1 MPRKIGFTVV
11 SWSGHEENYS
21 AKELMI
27 HAPTVSGWRS
37 ARFCPFP
44 QEITLQMVERCHV
57 KKLQLLAHQYLIS
70 AKVEFHIG
78 DRLPEPASPQNS
90 QQLRR
95 LGYVS
100 LSNNEKTGL
109 RARELKSVH
118 VDAVGTYLK
127 LTFHRNHANQYNL
140 YNQVALVAIN
150 ILGDSVDFS
159 DVSPISSRDQL
170 IEQYLSSTQH
180 SSALDSSYT
189 GSKYESISPLDDLA
203 FDMYQDPEVAHIIRL
218 LDDKK
223 QDMVRLERYD
233 LAKKL
238 KQAIADLQK
247 VGERLGRYD
256 VEKHSAIEREDYDT
270 AKEKKE
276 QMEAYRL
283 RVYQQLQLH
292 DLLDITQLQIRRTVE
307 DVQDS
312 GVPSPNVPSLR
323 DESRLSE
330 SPKKKKPDQQEDQ
343 ITLKKPSP
351 QQPHPTPPS
360 PPPHLPHAD
369 VSYLSYDERPLPAL
383 RRRSGDQ
390 TQPELSPTLQNQNQN
405 PNQNPSPSSPQ
416 SPRTSGEPEP
426 LSEKTQREASLP
438 LEIYGDAVVSGA
450 YSKTWSC
457 REDALLAVCKRL
469 AEVPPGLSKAE
480 LRSLMRAAIF
490 LCRRALSD
498 KVSSVFQA
506 SVKLLK
512 MILGEFVSSHQLG
525 RSEVSYCVEQT
536 LPVLLSRTGET
547 TPRLRTLALT
557 CVQEIAVYKEVR
569 LVQLVPSELVK
580 PIKLSLP
587 SRLALSRLQLLE
599 KLLEQL
605 GFKDSGFTLE
615 NVMRFLVGALEH
627 SAASVRE
634 LAVRLVQMMYRNHGA
649 AVLIYLPPDDASERK
664 TLIYKNLFLS
674 FAKID
679 GKLPDPQV
687 VKGGD
692 QVEGAREKAE
702 IRSLQEQLAVLKEIS
717 EKGKEEPRSPEKHA
731 KPGIKKETPSMS
743 GDAGNRNQ
751 SAGANNFDN
760 LCIFCGERDQ
770 AFTEEGLDLHYWK
783 YCPMLCRC
791 LHCRQ
796 VVEISS
802 LTEHLLSECE
812 RRADFIQCF
821 RCSEAV
827 VRDRLTEHA
836 QNCSPLP
843 VSGSC
848 NHCPLCHQN
857 AAPGEEGW
865 KSHLMYSSAGCTQNP
880 RRIQQHRTH
889 TQGKTINTGTS
900 KPAGGGGGGGG
911 GGAAVFAGGKGRGD
925 SRSSSRIPAPKPSRT
940 SRVSPAKTQN
950 LRPGPA

>member
-247 VGERLGRYD
+247 VQFHLYTVNLYLCECSDDILEWIYHPKSHLVFSAKLLRNPLTH
-256 VEKHSAIEREDYDT
+256 KHNPYMAFCTHVNKPLILILCSKSLLYSVAGLPPKFHSVCFGIKNVT
-270 AKEKKE
+270 V
-276 QMEAYRL
+276 
-283 RVYQQLQLH
+283 RVA
-292 DLLDITQLQIRRTVE
+292 
-307 DVQDS
+307 S
-312 GVPSPNVPSLR
+312 SS
-323 DESRLSE
+323 
-330 SPKKKKPDQQEDQ
+330 
-343 ITLKKPSP
+343 
-351 QQPHPTPPS
+351 
-360 PPPHLPHAD
+360 
-369 VSYLSYDERPLPAL
+369 SYLV
-383 RRRSGDQ
+383 Q
-390 TQPELSPTLQNQNQN
+390 
-405 PNQNPSPSSPQ
+405 
-416 SPRTSGEPEP
+416 
-426 LSEKTQREASLP
+426 
-438 LEIYGDAVVSGA
+438 
-450 YSKTWSC
+450 
-457 REDALLAVCKRL
+457 
-469 AEVPPGLSKAE
+469 
-480 LRSLMRAAIF
+480 
-490 LCRRALSD
+490 
-498 KVSSVFQA
+498 VFQA

-687 VKGGD
+687 KPPCCTIKPYRQTHRQPHHHPSSPVSPLFPS
-692 QVEGAREKAE
+692 ANLINNLTTNFITITA
-702 IRSLQEQLAVLKEIS
+702 SLTANL
-717 EKGKEEPRSPEKHA
+717 
-731 KPGIKKETPSMS
+731 TPS
-743 GDAGNRNQ
+743 
-751 SAGANNFDN
+751 N
-760 LCIFCGERDQ
+760 L
-770 AFTEEGLDLHYWK
+770 T

-836 QNCSPLP
+836 QNCSREYSPCDHTP
-843 VSGSC
+843 
-848 NHCPLCHQN
+848 
-857 AAPGEEGW
+857 
-865 KSHLMYSSAGCTQNP
+865 YSS
-880 RRIQQHRTH
+880 HTH
-889 TQGKTINTGTS
+889 THHCTTNTTALHTPITS
-900 KPAGGGGGGGG
+900 CVYKP
-911 GGAAVFAGGKGRGD
+911 
-925 SRSSSRIPAPKPSRT
+925 
-940 SRVSPAKTQN
+940 
-950 LRPGPA
+950 

>member
-247 VGERLGRYD
+247 VQFHLYTVNLYLCECSDDILENLKSSQLEPNTSALVGHGHIHNICKCILNLQLSFVPFNPLNPTDGFTIQNLTLCSQLNYSGIPSHINIIHIWLERAELTLSTNSDHIPVRF
-256 VEKHSAIEREDYDT
+256 IIITEDP
-270 AKEKKE
+270 ALF
-276 QMEAYRL
+276 L
-283 RVYQQLQLH
+283 RVHQLPSVAATFSSVYFS
-292 DLLDITQLQIRRTVE
+292 LDVI
-307 DVQDS
+307 
-312 GVPSPNVPSLR
+312 N
-323 DESRLSE
+323 
-330 SPKKKKPDQQEDQ
+330 
-343 ITLKKPSP
+343 
-351 QQPHPTPPS
+351 
-360 PPPHLPHAD
+360 
-369 VSYLSYDERPLPAL
+369 
-383 RRRSGDQ
+383 
-390 TQPELSPTLQNQNQN
+390 
-405 PNQNPSPSSPQ
+405 
-416 SPRTSGEPEP
+416 
-426 LSEKTQREASLP
+426 SEKTSPLVNVKPAKAVSSYPSPEYIKKIKRPFKSVSLIGTT
-438 LEIYGDAVVSGA
+438 LKITVKH
-450 YSKTWSC
+450 SKTQHVNKPLILILCSKS
-457 REDALLAVCKRL
+457 LLYSVAGLPPKFHSVCFGIKNVTVRV
-469 AEVPPGLSKAE
+469 A
-480 LRSLMRAAIF
+480 
-490 LCRRALSD
+490 
-498 KVSSVFQA
+498 SSSSYLVQVFQA

-687 VKGGD
+687 KPPCFSAPTSPPNRTANLTPSNLTAKLITSLSANPTSKPHL
-692 QVEGAREKAE
+692 QTPPSNPTFKPHLQTPPSPAE
-702 IRSLQEQLAVLKEIS
+702 IIIYKYLSNICLQIWM
-717 EKGKEEPRSPEKHA
+717 H
-731 KPGIKKETPSMS
+731 
-743 GDAGNRNQ
+743 Q
-751 SAGANNFDN
+751 SASFSS
-760 LCIFCGERDQ
+760 
-770 AFTEEGLDLHYWK
+770 DLIQIYWK

-925 SRSSSRIPAPKPSRT
+925 SRSSSRIPAPK
-940 SRVSPAKTQN
+940 
-950 LRPGPA
+950 

>member
-95 LGYVS
+95 LGSEYVS

-292 DLLDITQLQIRRTVE
+292 DLLDITQRR
-307 DVQDS
+307 
-312 GVPSPNVPSLR
+312 P
-323 DESRLSE
+323 
-330 SPKKKKPDQQEDQ
+330 
-343 ITLKKPSP
+343 
-351 QQPHPTPPS
+351 
-360 PPPHLPHAD
+360 LPERPLAPRRI
-369 VSYLSYDERPLPAL
+369 SIPYYLSYDERPLPAL

-390 TQPELSPTLQNQNQN
+390 TQPELSPTL
-405 PNQNPSPSSPQ
+405 SPQ
-416 SPRTSGEPEP
+416 SPRASGEPEP

-498 KVSSVFQA
+498 KVSSVTKHSKTLYQQTTA
-506 SVKLLK
+506 K
-512 MILGEFVSSHQLG
+512 HQLN
-525 RSEVSYCVEQT
+525 T
-536 LPVLLSRTGET
+536 LPTNHSFKTVSLS
-547 TPRLRTLALT
+547 L
-557 CVQEIAVYKEVR
+557 QEIAVYKEVR

-679 GKLPDPQV
+679 GKLPDPQ
-687 VKGGD
+687 
-692 QVEGAREKAE
+692 GAREKAE

-717 EKGKEEPRSPEKHA
+717 VSSSARYDVIQITDYIIISIYPLTAGKNSPDTLSPALYIQRYITLKNTIH
-731 KPGIKKETPSMS
+731 
-743 GDAGNRNQ
+743 
-751 SAGANNFDN
+751 

-857 AAPGEEGW
+857 AAPGEEV
-865 KSHLMYSSAGCTQNP
+865 H
-880 RRIQQHRTH
+880 TH
-889 TQGKTINTGTS
+889 TLYTHTHTLYTHTHTVCVSSGSGVLRLVVCPALTS
-900 KPAGGGGGGGG
+900 L
-911 GGAAVFAGGKGRGD
+911 
-925 SRSSSRIPAPKPSRT
+925 SLSLSLSHSLT
-940 SRVSPAKTQN
+940 
-950 LRPGPA
+950 L